1 MQSTGADGSRA
12 QAGERGTG
20 HHFGVGL
27 ARAVGGAMIFAL
39 PILMTMEM
47 WSLGFYMDR
56 VRLAIL
62 IASTLPLLVGLSHFS
77 GFEETFD
84 FVEDLVDALVAYA
97 VGFVTAAVI
106 LLLLGVLNSG
116 QSLDEIV
123 GKLALQAVPGSIGAL
138 LAQSTFG
145 GQRKGGDEEDEP
157 TRPSGYWS
165 QIFLMGVGALFLAF
179 NIAPTEEI
187 VLLAYM
193 MTPWHIAALALLS
206 LVAMHAFVYAV
217 DFSGGHELTHGHGW
231 LSVFLRYSVVGFA
244 VALLISAYVLWT
256 FGRLDDTS
264 LVERVTSVLVLGFPA
279 SIGAAAARLIL

>member
-1 MQSTGADGSRA
+1 MRATGAEDG
-12 QAGERGTG
+12 RGQRRRGAT
-20 HHFGVGL
+20 HRFGIGL

-62 IASTLPLLVGLSHFS
+62 IVVTLPLLVGLSHFS

-84 FVEDLVDALVAYA
+84 FLEDLVDALVAYA

-106 LLLLGVLNSG
+106 LLLLGVLGSG

-138 LAQSTFG
+138 LAHSTFG
-145 GQRKGGDEEDEP
+145 QRSEHNDEERA
-157 TRPSGYWS
+157 RPSGYWS
-165 QIFLMGVGALFLAF
+165 QIFVMGAGALFLAF
-179 NIAPTEEI
+179 NIAPTEEV
-187 VLLAYM
+187 VLLAYK
-193 MTPWHIAALALLS
+193 MTPWHSAGLALLS
-206 LVAMHAFVYAV
+206 IVAMHAFVYAV
-217 DFSGGHELTHGHGW
+217 DFSGEHELGQGNSLW
-231 LSVFLRYSVVGFA
+231 SVFLRYSVVGYA
-244 VALLISAYVLWT
+244 VALTISAYVLWT
-256 FGRLDDTS
+256 FGRLDATS
-264 LVERVTSVLVLGFPA
+264 LHESVTTVLVLAFPA

>member
-1 MQSTGADGSRA
+1 MHARGPEGRRGEAGRRGA
-12 QAGERGTG
+12 T

-39 PILMTMEM
+39 PILMTREM
-47 WSLGFYMDR
+47 WSLGFYMNR

-62 IASTLPLLVGLSHFS
+62 IVVTLPLLVGLSHFS
-77 GFEETFD
+77 GFEDTFD

-106 LLLLGVLNSG
+106 LLLLGVLGSG

-145 GQRKGGDEEDEP
+145 QRSEEHEEKRE
-157 TRPSGYWS
+157 RPSGYWS

-187 VLLAYM
+187 VLLAYL
-193 MTPWHIAALALLS
+193 MTPWHIAGLALLS
-206 LVAMHAFVYAV
+206 IFAMHAFVYAV
-217 DFSGGHELTHGHGW
+217 DFSGGHELAQGHGMW
-231 LSVFLRYSVVGFA
+231 SVFLRYSVVGYA
-244 VALLISAYVLWT
+244 VALLISAYLLWT
-256 FGRLDDTS
+256 FGRVDATS
-264 LVERVTSVLVLGFPA
+264 LHESVTTVLVLAFPA

>member
-1 MQSTGADGSRA
+1 MGETGAAGTPA
-12 QAGERGTG
+12 QGRPRGAA

-62 IASTLPLLVGLSHFS
+62 IVVTLPLLVGLSHFS

-97 VGFVTAAVI
+97 VGFVTAAVV
-106 LLLLGVLNSG
+106 LLLLGVLSSG

-145 GQRKGGDEEDEP
+145 QRSEENEDKRE
-157 TRPSGYWS
+157 RPSGYWS

-206 LVAMHAFVYAV
+206 IVAMHAFVYAV
-217 DFSGGHELTHGHGW
+217 DFSGGHELTQGHGLW
-231 LSVFLRYSVVGFA
+231 SVFLRYSVVGYA
-244 VALLISAYVLWT
+244 VALLISTYVLWT
-256 FGRLDDTS
+256 FGRLDATS
-264 LVERVTSVLVLGFPA
+264 LDETVTTVLVLAFPA
-279 SIGAAAARLIL
+279 SIGASAARLIL

>member
-1 MQSTGADGSRA
+1 MGGTGAVPTHAHGRP
-12 QAGERGTG
+12 RGAG

-62 IASTLPLLVGLSHFS
+62 IVVTLPLLVGLSHFS

-97 VGFVTAAVI
+97 VGFATAAVI
-106 LLLLGVLNSG
+106 LLLLGVLGSG

-145 GQRKGGDEEDEP
+145 QRAEENEEKP
-157 TRPSGYWS
+157 ERPSGYWS
-165 QIFLMGVGALFLAF
+165 QIFLMAVGALFLAF

-193 MTPWHIAALALLS
+193 MTAWHIAALALLS
-206 LVAMHAFVYAV
+206 IVAMHAFVYAV
-217 DFSGGHELTHGHGW
+217 DFSGGHELTQGHSLW
-231 LSVFLRYSVVGFA
+231 SVFLRYSVVGYA

-256 FGRLDDTS
+256 FGRLDTTS
-264 LVERVTSVLVLGFPA
+264 LHETVTTVLVLAFPA